1 MSTIV
6 DIYRKNNLVN
16 FACVALDSP
25 TLTDCHTSLEL
36 TMCKGAEGTY
46 EIGGRQYKF
55 SENEIIIMPGGIAH
69 RVSGID
75 KPGQLY
81 NLSFELKFVW
91 DSSLFH
97 MKYPSMFRDIA
108 KKHNY
113 TLTKSDPA
121 YFEII
126 SLLEK
131 IKAEFSQRK
140 SGFEQMVRI
149 YTMTILLELYR
160 NYCGDTA
167 KGEIDFQN
175 AEYIIKSVDYINQ
188 HFSEDLTLADLAAES
203 MLSKNYYGSLFKAL
217 NGITPWEYL
226 NSKRIEAAI
235 LLIQTDAHSS
245 MLDIARTCG
254 FNNTANFNR
263 IFKKY
268 TGFNPSDY
276 RNKNHTGA

>member
-46 EIGGRQYKF
+46 EIGGKQFKF
-55 SENEIIIMPGGIAH
+55 SENEIIIMPGAIAH

-81 NLSFELKFVW
+81 NLSFEIKFVW

-97 MKYPSMFRDIA
+97 LTYFNLMRDIA
-108 KKHNY
+108 KKHNFMLKK
-113 TLTKSDPA
+113 TDPA
-121 YFEII
+121 YSEIKSI
-126 SLLEK
+126 LEK
-131 IKAEFSQRK
+131 IKTEFEQKKR
-140 SGFEQMVRI
+140 GYEQMVKI
-149 YTMTILLELYR
+149 YTMTILLLLYR
-160 NYCGDTA
+160 NYSDDIVSGNIAA
-167 KGEIDFQN
+167 KN
-175 AEYIIKSVDYINQ
+175 AALIINSIDYIDN
-188 HFSEDLTLADLAAES
+188 HFAQEITLEELADIS
-203 MLSKNYYGSLFKAL
+203 MLSKNYYGHLFKEM
-217 NGITPWEYL
+217 NGITPWEYIIL
-226 NSKRIEAAI
+226 KRVEAAI
-235 LLIQTDAHSS
+235 EMIQSANNLS
-245 MLDIARTCG
+245 MLDIALECG

-276 RNKNHTGA
+276 RNKNRTGA